1 MKNLDGIKM
10 KLMMQEG
17 KIRLEKIKN
26 RRIKF
31 RWIWNECIR
40 NKNKCWDR
48 NIKKWRKEDKK
59 YNRLF

>member
-31 RWIWNECIR
+31 R
-40 NKNKCWDR
+40 
-48 NIKKWRKEDKK
+48 
-59 YNRLF
+59 